1 MSHNFAT
8 TLDFLLVGGS
18 FGLDAYLAFG
28 PDRNNINARR
38 QAQTVCGFRFSLPS
52 Q

>member
-1 MSHNFAT
+1 MSHNFTA

-28 PDRNNINARR
+28 PDCNTINAKR
-38 QAQTVCGFRFSLPS
+38 QVFHCHAICRFTE
-52 Q
+52 

>member
-1 MSHNFAT
+1 MSHDFAA

-28 PDRNNINARR
+28 PDRNTINARR
-38 QAQTVCGFRFSLPS
+38 SAWQQS
-52 Q
+52 